1 MSIGEKIKQL
11 REKRG
16 LTQDELAKS
25 LKIRQQSVDAWEHS
39 IANPRKANIDKLAH
53 FFNVEAGFFF
63 NNVSSTD
70 KDVSLQSNYLIA
82 TEEEKAIIEK
92 YRQLDDRGKRRILRA
107 VNDEYDD
114 MIEDK
119 DISSKNA

>member
-11 REKRG
+11 REERG

-25 LKIRQQSVDAWEHS
+25 LKIKQQSIAAWERS
-39 IANPRKANIDKLAH
+39 VANPRKVNIDKLAR

-63 NNVSSTD
+63 NNVPPTN
-70 KDVSLQSNYLIA
+70 KDIPLQSNYLIA
-82 TEEEKAIIEK
+82 TEEEKSIIEK

-119 DISSKNA
+119 GIDSKNA